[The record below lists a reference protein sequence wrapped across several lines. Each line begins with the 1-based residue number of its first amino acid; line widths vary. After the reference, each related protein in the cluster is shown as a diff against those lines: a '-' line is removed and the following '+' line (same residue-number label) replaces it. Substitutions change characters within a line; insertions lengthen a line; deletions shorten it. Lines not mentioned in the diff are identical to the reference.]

1 MSVENVD
8 ANVGP
13 AFRKRRR
20 ALLFAAAGVAL
31 WLVAGSAWVGDPMSA
46 SSFSLGLVL
55 VAVGFGFRVWVST
68 YQAGHKNKDLITQGP
83 YSLCRNPMY
92 LSNVVGGLG
101 AALATETITIPV
113 MFVVICALHYRRVIA
128 NEEANLLRIH
138 GAAYAA
144 YKAATPR
151 LTPSLKGFSQ
161 PDEYLVRMRSL
172 AAKIPLAV
180 FPMLAVAAI
189 VFVAALHADGLL
201 PVLLTV
207 Y

>member
-1 MSVENVD
+1 
-8 ANVGP
+8 
-13 AFRKRRR
+13 
-20 ALLFAAAGVAL
+20 
-31 WLVAGSAWVGDPMSA
+31 MSA
-46 SSFSLGLVL
+46 SSFSVGLVL

-92 LSNVVGGLG
+92 LSNIVGGLG

-113 MFVVICALHYRRVIA
+113 LFLMVCLLHYRRVIA

-138 GAAYAA
+138 GAAYEA
-144 YKAATPR
+144 YKAVTPR
-151 LTPSLKGFSQ
+151 LIPSLKGFSQ
-161 PDEYLVRMRSL
+161 PDEYLVRVRSL

-180 FPMLAVAAI
+180 FPILAVAVI
-189 VFVAALHADGLL
+189 VFVSALHADGLL
-201 PVLLTV
+201 PVLLKI

>member
-1 MSVENVD
+1 MPVEIG
-8 ANVGP
+8 ANSGS

-31 WLVAGSAWVGDPMSA
+31 WLVAGSAWAGDPVSA

-92 LSNVVGGLG
+92 LSNIVGGLG

-128 NEEANLLRIH
+128 NEEANLSRIH

-151 LTPSLKGFSQ
+151 LIPSLKSFSQ

-189 VFVAALHADGLL
+189 VFVAALHADGIL